1 MAADVI
7 AKATNLFWLW
17 TMLGVAW
24 AWLIPE
30 HFSWFARYISLGLGV
45 IMLGMGL
52 TLSFDDFRSVFRQ
65 PKAIGIGVVAQFLI
79 MPTIGFSIAKVAGLS
94 PGLSAGLVLVSCCP
108 GGTASNV
115 IAYLSRANVA
125 LSVLMTMCST
135 LLAVVLTPALAGWLA
150 GEFVQVDVQQLLIKT
165 LTVVLLP
172 VIGGLMLN
180 QFAGRWVQPIKN
192 FSPLVSVVVIV
203 LIVGCVIALKKTEI
217 IDAGLP
223 LLVAILALHVSGFAM
238 GYVFAFLGGFGEDY
252 RRTVS
257 IEVGMQN
264 SGLGAELA
272 TALSDPL
279 APVPSAISAFFH
291 CLIGSFL
298 AGVWRLKP
306 VEEEPEAEHGK

>member
-1 MAADVI
+1 MI

-24 AWLIPE
+24 AWVIPG
-30 HFSWFARYISLGLGV
+30 HFEWFASYISPGLGV

-52 TLSFDDFRSVFRQ
+52 TLSFDDFRAVVRQ

-79 MPTIGFSIAKVAGLS
+79 MPSIGFLIAKVAGLS

-135 LLAVVLTPALAGWLA
+135 LMAVALTPVLTGWLA
-150 GEFVQVDVQQLLIKT
+150 GEFVQVDVVQLLFKT

-172 VIGGLMLN
+172 VVAGLLLN
-180 QFAGRWVQPIKN
+180 QFASRWVQPISQ

-203 LIVGCVIALKKTEI
+203 LIVGCIIALKKTKI
-217 IDAGLP
+217 IDAGFP
-223 LLVAILALHVSGFAM
+223 LLGAILALHVSGFAM
-238 GYVFAFLGGFGEDY
+238 GYAFAFLGGFGEDY

-279 APVPSAISAFFH
+279 APVPAAISAFFH
-291 CLIGSFL
+291 CLIGSGL
-298 AGVWRLKP
+298 AGIWRLNRSESTLKAID
-306 VEEEPEAEHGK
+306 ER

>member
-1 MAADVI
+1 MI

-17 TMLGVAW
+17 TLLGVAW
-24 AWLIPE
+24 AWFIPQ
-30 HFSWFARYISLGLGV
+30 HFIWFAPYIGPGLGV

-52 TLSFDDFRSVFRQ
+52 TLSFDDFRDVLKT
-65 PKAIGIGVVAQFLI
+65 PKAIGLGVAAQFVI
-79 MPTIGFSIAKVAGLS
+79 MPTLGYLIAKTAGLS

-135 LLAVVLTPALAGWLA
+135 ILAVVLTPTLAGWLA
-150 GEFVQVDVQQLLIKT
+150 GEFVQVDVVQLFFKT
-165 LTVVLLP
+165 FTVVLLP
-172 VIGGLMLN
+172 VLGGLLLN
-180 QFAGRWVQPIKN
+180 QFAARWMRPITQI
-192 FSPLVSVVVIV
+192 SPLVSVVVIV
-203 LIVGCVIALKKTEI
+203 LIVGCIIALKKTEI
-217 IDAGLP
+217 TDAGLP
-223 LLVAILALHVSGFAM
+223 LLIAIFLLHVSGFSC
-238 GYVFAFLGGFGEDY
+238 GYVCAYLGGFSADY

-272 TALSDPL
+272 TALSDPM

-291 CLIGSFL
+291 CLIGSML
-298 AGVWRLKP
+298 AGLWRLKKSGDD
-306 VEEEPEAEHGK
+306 VVTSEKQKK

>member
-1 MAADVI
+1 MI

-24 AWLIPE
+24 AWVIPG
-30 HFSWFARYISLGLGV
+30 HFEWFASYISPGLGV

-52 TLSFDDFRSVFRQ
+52 TLSFDDFRAVVRQ

-79 MPTIGFSIAKVAGLS
+79 MPSIGFLIAKVAGLS

-135 LLAVVLTPALAGWLA
+135 LMAVALTPVLTGWLA
-150 GEFVQVDVQQLLIKT
+150 GVFVQVDVVQLLFKT

-172 VIGGLMLN
+172 VVAGLLLN
-180 QFAGRWVQPIKN
+180 QFASRWVQPISQ

-203 LIVGCVIALKKTEI
+203 LIVGCIIALKKTKI
-217 IDAGLP
+217 IDAGFP
-223 LLVAILALHVSGFAM
+223 LLGAILALHVSGFAM
-238 GYVFAFLGGFGEDY
+238 GYAFAFLGGFGEDY

-279 APVPSAISAFFH
+279 APVPAAISAFFH
-291 CLIGSFL
+291 CLIGSGL
-298 AGVWRLKP
+298 AGIWRLNRSESTLKAID
-306 VEEEPEAEHGK
+306 ER